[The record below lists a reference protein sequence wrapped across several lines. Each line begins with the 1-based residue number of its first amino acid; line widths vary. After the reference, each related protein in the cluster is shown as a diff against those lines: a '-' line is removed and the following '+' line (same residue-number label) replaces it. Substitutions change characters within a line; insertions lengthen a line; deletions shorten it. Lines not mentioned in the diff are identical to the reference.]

1 MKMKKMNV
9 KLPQFLSKIVTN
21 KIVLYIVAFLSLI
34 SLVGYVMMGS
44 INSAVMF
51 LLLGYI
57 MTFFSRNMVIVL
69 IVPLVLVGLINGGYA
84 AKEGFETAKG
94 DTLGSAKKGKSKQE
108 DNVLI
113 EPDEGGDAISKI
125 ETTNPSESV
134 PSGTDNFEVGRKKS
148 GTRVDYG
155 STIENA
161 YDQLN
166 DILGSGGIQALTAD
180 SQQLMKQQAQ
190 LAEAMKSMGPM
201 LETAKGLLK
210 NLPLNE
216 IKDISSMASKLGGVS
231 N

>member
-9 KLPQFLSKIVTN
+9 KLPPFLSKIVTS
-21 KIVLYIVAFLSLI
+21 KIVLYIVALLSLI

-44 INSAVMF
+44 INSAIIF
-51 LLLGYI
+51 LILGYI

-84 AKEGFETAKG
+84 AKEGFENTKG
-94 DTLGSAKKGKSKQE
+94 DTPGSAKDKKSKQE
-108 DNVLI
+108 DHVLV
-113 EPDEGGDAISKI
+113 EPEEGGDAISKI
-125 ETTNPSESV
+125 ETTNPSESH
-134 PSGTDNFEVGRKKS
+134 GTDNFEVGRKKN
-148 GTRVDYG
+148 GARVDYG
-155 STIENA
+155 STIETA

-216 IKDISSMASKLGGVS
+216 IKDISAMASKLGGAP